1 MDAIDK
7 TTAIV
12 LAGGKGSRMNYQEK
26 AWLIHR
32 DKPLIMH
39 VLDCIT
45 SQVSNTL
52 ISRNQLDE
60 RYESLP
66 YACFKDSDN
75 QFEGPL
81 SGIVACLRGV
91 KTEYTLVVPCDAPNL
106 PGNLVTGLMEG
117 IKDSDVCIA
126 QDSERDQPLIML
138 ARTDVLESINRYLSE
153 GRRSVHG
160 WLNRH
165 DFARVRFPEHQ
176 LHNINEVAQLE

>member
-1 MDAIDK
+1 
-7 TTAIV
+7 
-12 LAGGKGSRMNYQEK
+12 MNYQEK

-45 SQVSNTL
+45 SQVSDVL
-52 ISRNQLDE
+52 ISRNQIDE
-60 RYESLP
+60 RYESLA
-66 YACFKDSDN
+66 YACFKDSND

-81 SGIVACLRGV
+81 SGVVACLPGV

-106 PGNLVTGLMEG
+106 PGDLVTSLMGGMEA
-117 IKDSDVCIA
+117 SDVCIA

-138 ARTDVLESINRYLSE
+138 ARTAVLESINRYLSE

-160 WLNRH
+160 WLKGQRV
-165 DFARVRFPEHQ
+165 ARVQFPEHQ
-176 LHNINEVAQLE
+176 LHNINEVDQLE